1 MYITCTSYIYEIK
14 KLLLK
19 LISLH
24 DLHTIK
30 KSKYIFDEN
39 VFENYSHKHDEWQ
52 VWNINKNSTNNMLD
66 Y

>member
-39 VFENYSHKHDEWQ
+39 VFENYSHKHDE
-52 VWNINKNSTNNMLD
+52 
-66 Y
+66 